1 MLYSYI
7 VLCIS
12 LIFSLSEPLYIWKWM
27 QAWSPCSDIYLLNGI
42 KSGSCS
48 GYPWDNNAT
57 PEQDQ
62 GTLCVIVST
71 VISLILM
78 RCIACGLRS
87 ARLRHMSGYPLS
99 RITYFAM
106 WSFSALLSPHLA
118 CDLVLSSY
126 LAARPLPILNLLP
139 HHQSRLRLWILVV
152 GLLWLVRNPNARPP
166 PYIVEVMF

>member
-87 ARLRHMSGYPLS
+87 ARLRHMSSLTCLYRCHLRDPLCRQMGYHPGL
-99 RITYFAM
+99 RHRA
-106 WSFSALLSPHLA
+106 H
-118 CDLVLSSY
+118 
-126 LAARPLPILNLLP
+126 PLPQP
-139 HHQSRLRLWILVV
+139 HRHWGFRDPWTSWPAPAI
-152 GLLWLVRNPNARPP
+152 
-166 PYIVEVMF
+166 ISD